1 MNKKDIVL
9 KLWRECFDDSDQFI
23 EMFFTSVYR
32 DDDALVLEKNGRV
45 VSSMLLQRYSMDF
58 HGVTLP
64 VSYICGAA
72 TAPEMRAHGYMAELL
87 AEGLNESYRRG
98 DAFSTLIPASDWLF
112 KYYEKAG
119 FSPVFYTCV
128 EHFTSAH
135 PFRHCG
141 VYASFT
147 DIGSDEAYD
156 FFNSMME
163 LRPCCVQHTREQYHN
178 IVMDNSVDGGS
189 VIAVSDSCG
198 RVVAMAFA
206 VPADGEVTVKE
217 LLAVDE
223 DAANGVLS
231 LVKETFGDMPMAVW
245 RYFSP
250 GVEPRVR
257 GMARVVNVDMVLS
270 VLARRHP
277 ELKLAVRVRDRVIA
291 GNCHIYVVGGGECR
305 EDDAFDP
312 GSLDYDVDVEV
323 LTSILF
329 GNEVTEK
336 ILDFPAVRPYISLM
350 LD

>member
-1 MNKKDIVL
+1 MKKKYIVL
-9 KLWRECFDDSDQFI
+9 KLWRECFDDSDQFVD
-23 EMFFTSVYR
+23 MFFSRVYR
-32 DDDALVLEKNGRV
+32 DEDALVLDKDGRV
-45 VSSMLLQRYSMDF
+45 VSSMLLQRYSMNF

-72 TAPEMRAHGYMAELL
+72 TAPEMRAHGYMGELL
-87 AEGLNESYRRG
+87 SEGLNESYRRG
-98 DAFSTLIPASDWLF
+98 DAFSTLIPASGWLF

-141 VYASFT
+141 VYNAFT
-147 DIGSDEAYD
+147 DIGSDEAYR
-156 FFNSMME
+156 FFNTMME
-163 LRPCCVQHTREQYHN
+163 ARPCCVQHTREQYHD

-189 VIAVSDSCG
+189 VLAVSDVDG
-198 RVVAMAFA
+198 VIAAMAFA
-206 VPADGEVTVKE
+206 VPDDGEVTVKE
-217 LLAVDE
+217 LLAVDD

-231 LVKETFGDMPMAVW
+231 LVKETFGDMPMSVW

-250 GVEPRVR
+250 GVESSVR
-257 GMARVVNVDMVLS
+257 GMARVVNVGLVLS
-270 VLARRHP
+270 TLAQSHP
-277 ELKLAVRVRDRVIA
+277 ELKLSVRVHDRVIPE
-291 GNCHIYVVGGGECR
+291 NCHIYVVKDCR
-305 EDDAFDP
+305 CMVDDSRDAE
-312 GSLDYDVDVEV
+312 SLDYDVDVEV

-336 ILDFPAVRPYISLM
+336 ILEFPAVRPYISLM